1 MKKKVQTENT
11 KFKVGDLVNTRDM
24 KDMFRIRDGNGRFNA
39 PGGAELEA
47 WRISQMPTI
56 MGIVSKVVDLD
67 EYQVTLQTGPIK
79 TFHISCIEK
88 LEEQWK

>member
-24 KDMFRIRDGNGRFNA
+24 KDMFLIRDGNGRFNA

-88 LEEQWK
+88 LEER